1 MWLSCAGKVYVLI
14 LYMNI
19 IVTIITIVRTFL
31 GSVSLDKTSNSERL
45 FDVWMVCDSLD
56 D

>member
-1 MWLSCAGKVYVLI
+1 MWLSCTGNVDVLI

-31 GSVSLDKTSNSERL
+31 GSVTLDKMSNSERL